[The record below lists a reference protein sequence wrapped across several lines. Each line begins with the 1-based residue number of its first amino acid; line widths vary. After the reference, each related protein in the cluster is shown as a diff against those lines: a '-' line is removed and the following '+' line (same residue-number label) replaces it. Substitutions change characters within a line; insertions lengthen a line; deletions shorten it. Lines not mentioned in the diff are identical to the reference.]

1 MRSVWPTARITSI
14 LMALALETSSSSLA
28 FQTQDSL
35 VEVEQGVS
43 SDGDLLASRLH
54 GSSRSGRG
62 SGLVSRGA
70 GFLRQEVFVALAASG
85 ILGGSSRGPVAG
97 TPAEAETGL
106 GNDVALVDDVDA
118 LLSDG
123 GETDTGQQGQHQGL
137 LGDILD
143 HCFPSLKKNIRK
155 IRKPVYPPQYLL

>member
-1 MRSVWPTARITSI
+1 MRSVWPTARITSS

-28 FQTQDSL
+28 FRTQDSL
-35 VEVEQGVS
+35 VAVEPGVS

-70 GFLRQEVFVALAASG
+70 GFLRQEVLVALAASG
-85 ILGGSSRGPVAG
+85 ILGGSGRGPVAG

-143 HCFPSLKKNIRK
+143 HVCSLLK
-155 IRKPVYPPQYLL
+155 IKMKTLLF